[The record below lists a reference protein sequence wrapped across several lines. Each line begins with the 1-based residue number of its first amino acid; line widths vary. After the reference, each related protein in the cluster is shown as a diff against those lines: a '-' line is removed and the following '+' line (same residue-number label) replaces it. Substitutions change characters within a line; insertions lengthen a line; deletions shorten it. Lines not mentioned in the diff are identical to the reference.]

1 MSVTDAVDA
10 ILKLNPHPHAYARAT
25 FSRSK
30 KKWSFPI
37 VKAPLTREIAEL
49 HVRGKRLLGAV
60 GSDPNG
66 FTTTVG
72 LDLDAHTF
80 KQDPV
85 SAAKRFVLKAKA
97 LDIPILM
104 HKSKSGAGLHIRTVF
119 RELVP
124 VHEARA
130 LYVSLVLLA
139 GLAGDAA
146 VDKVWPPPYGLG
158 VLAFPYNAKFAL
170 ETGGCLALDP
180 FTMRVLDRSE
190 QMMPVLDSTEP
201 DRDDLIG
208 ALKALGLKTHDQVH
222 LLSSGA
228 PARQDP
234 TVSHT
239 KKGTDKGIHIMFDQ
253 CEAVN
258 RLRYQSRELS
268 YEFWFGMMTNF
279 APFADGHEF
288 FTTISKLDSARFDE
302 KRLNAM
308 WSSIKGGPRYC
319 ENLDMG
325 WTCPKRATC
334 TARSPAGLVP
344 REQR

>member
-1 MSVTDAVDA
+1 MSVSDAVDA
-10 ILKLNPHPHAYARAT
+10 ILKLNPHPHAYARGNYERRT
-25 FSRSK
+25 G
-30 KKWSFPI
+30 KWSFPI
-37 VKAPLTREIAEL
+37 VKAPLTREVAEL

-60 GSDPNG
+60 GSDPDG
-66 FTTTVG
+66 FTTSVG

-97 LDIPILM
+97 VDIPILM
-104 HKSKSGAGLHIRTVF
+104 HKSKSGSGLHIRTIF
-119 RELVP
+119 RDLVP

-130 LYVSLVLLA
+130 LYVGLVMLA
-139 GLAGDAA
+139 GLASDAA

-158 VLAFPYNAKFAL
+158 VLAFPYNAQFAL
-170 ETGGCLALDP
+170 KTGGCLALNP
-180 FTMRVLDRSE
+180 FTMQVLDRSE

-208 ALKALGLKTHDQVH
+208 ALRALGLRTDDQVQ

-228 PARQDP
+228 PVRRNTVVSP
-234 TVSHT
+234 TQ
-239 KKGTDKGIHIMFDQ
+239 KGTDKGLDIMFDQ

-258 RLRYQSRELS
+258 RLRYEARELS

-279 APFADGHEF
+279 APFADGHEV
-288 FTTISKLDSARFDE
+288 FTTISKLDSARFDA
-302 KRLNAM
+302 KKLNAM

-319 ENLDMG
+319 ENLDTG
-325 WTCPKRATC
+325 WTCPKRAKC
-334 TARSPAGLVP
+334 RARSPAGLVP
-344 REQR
+344 RERR